1 MVGAFI
7 GAVIA
12 GLVVV
17 AAVSV
22 FATRRSRALRKED
35 ALPIGGRIRTV
46 DTWMVVVAFGGIIV
60 VVVSVVTKTIFRH

>member
-1 MVGAFI
+1 MYMNVVGA
-7 GAVIA
+7 VMA

-22 FATRRSRALRKED
+22 IATRRLRALRKQD
-35 ALPIGGRIRTV
+35 ALPTEGRIRTV

-60 VVVSVVTKTIFRH
+60 VVASVVAKIIAGH